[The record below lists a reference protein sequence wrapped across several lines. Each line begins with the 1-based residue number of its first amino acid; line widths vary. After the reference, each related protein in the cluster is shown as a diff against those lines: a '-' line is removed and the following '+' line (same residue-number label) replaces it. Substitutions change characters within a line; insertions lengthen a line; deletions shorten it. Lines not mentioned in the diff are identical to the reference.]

1 MNIWEQYES
10 LIIGMSG
17 VATTLIALNKDTI
30 RSRVFKSE
38 SKLNA
43 SEKAVKIMQDVLV
56 SVRESGELYKQREDE
71 CQQALTR
78 EKAERHEAEQR
89 LTEAIRTL
97 EQKVDL
103 YYKRILTLEKK
114 SNGKVD

>member
-1 MNIWEQYES
+1 MNIFEEYQS
-10 LIIGMSG
+10 LIIGLTG
-17 VATTLIALNKDTI
+17 VATTLIALNKEGI
-30 RSRVFKSE
+30 QAKVFKNE

-56 SVRESGELYKQREDE
+56 SVRESSELYKQREDE
-71 CQQALTR
+71 CQQSLTR
-78 EKAERHEAEQR
+78 ERAERQEAEQR
-89 LTEAIRTL
+89 LTDAIRTL

-114 SNGKVD
+114 YNV